1 MPEFDK
7 IKVKKQTIPQ
17 FPKKRVVPA
26 LIIILVLIF
35 LATGLYTID
44 PEEVGVIQRFGKYT
58 STTTPGLHFKIPFGV
73 DNLTKVKVTN
83 VYKEEFGFRT
93 VQPGIKSRY
102 SSRDFSS
109 ESLMLTGDLNI
120 ADLEWIVQYRVKD
133 PVKYLFNVRNIEKT
147 IRDGSEATIREIVG
161 DRSVDEV
168 IVLSRKEI
176 NDLAQIKLQKLL
188 DGYQTGVEIVTINLQ
203 NVNPPDKV
211 KPAFDNVNSS
221 KQEKERIVNE
231 AWEQYNKVIPEARGK
246 AKQTIQ
252 EAEGYA
258 VNRVNRAQGEADRFN
273 QIYQEYKLSKSVTRK
288 RLYLETMQEIIPTID
303 KLFIIDDKLEGLL
316 PLLNLDKGVQK

>member
-1 MPEFDK
+1 MPEFDE

-168 IVLSRKEI
+168 IILSRKEI

-288 RLYLETMQEIIPTID
+288 RLYLETMEEIIPTID

-316 PLLNLDKGVQK
+316 PLLNLAGEVKK

>member
-1 MPEFDK
+1 MPEFDE
-7 IKVKKQTIPQ
+7 IKVKKQTMPQ

-44 PEEVGVIQRFGKYT
+44 PEEEGVIQRFGKYT
-58 STTTPGLHFKIPFGV
+58 STTSPGLHFKIPFGV

-93 VQPGIKSRY
+93 VQPGIKSQY
-102 SSRDFSS
+102 SSSDFSS
-109 ESLMLTGDLNI
+109 ESLMLTGDTNI

-133 PVKYLFNVRNIEKT
+133 SFKYLFNVRNIEKT
-147 IRDGSEATIREIVG
+147 IRDGSEATIRKIVG

-176 NDLAQIKLQKLL
+176 NNEAQENLQSLL
-188 DGYQTGVEIVTINLQ
+188 DGYETGVEIVTINLQ

-258 VNRVNRAQGEADRFN
+258 VNRTNRADGEADRFK
-273 QIYQEYKLSKSVTRK
+273 QIYLAYKLSPTITRK
-288 RLYLETMQEIIPTID
+288 RLYLETMEEIIPTID

-316 PLLNLDKGVQK
+316 PLLNLSGEVK

>member
-1 MPEFDK
+1 MPEFDE

-17 FPKKRVVPA
+17 FPKKRVITA

-93 VQPGIKSRY
+93 IQPGINSRF

-133 PVKYLFNVRNIEKT
+133 PVMYLFNVRDIEKT
-147 IRDGSEATIREIVG
+147 IRDGSEATIRQIVG

-188 DGYQTGVEIVTINLQ
+188 DGYETGVEIVTINLQ

-231 AWEQYNKVIPEARGK
+231 AWEQYNRVIPEARGK

-303 KLFIIDDKLEGLL
+303 KLYIIDDKLEGLL
-316 PLLNLDKGVQK
+316 PLLNLAGEVKK

>member
-1 MPEFDK
+1 MPEFDE

-147 IRDGSEATIREIVG
+147 IRDGSEATIRQIVG

-288 RLYLETMQEIIPTID
+288 RLYLETMEEIIPTID

-316 PLLNLDKGVQK
+316 PLLNLAGEVKK

>member
-1 MPEFDK
+1 MPEFDE

-17 FPKKRVVPA
+17 FPKKRVITA

-93 VQPGIKSRY
+93 IQPGINSRF

-133 PVKYLFNVRNIEKT
+133 PVKYLFNVRDIEKT
-147 IRDGSEATIREIVG
+147 IRDGSEATIRQIVG

-273 QIYQEYKLSKSVTRK
+273 QIYQEYRLSKSVTRK
-288 RLYLETMQEIIPTID
+288 RLYLETMEEIIPTID

-316 PLLNLDKGVQK
+316 PLLNLAGEVKK

>member
-1 MPEFDK
+1 MPEFDE

-17 FPKKRVVPA
+17 FPKKRVITA

-35 LATGLYTID
+35 LATGLYTIN

-93 VQPGIKSRY
+93 IQPGINSRF

-133 PVKYLFNVRNIEKT
+133 PVMYLFNVRDIEKT

-188 DGYQTGVEIVTINLQ
+188 DGYKTGVEIVTINLQ

-288 RLYLETMQEIIPTID
+288 RLYLETMEEIIPTID

-316 PLLNLDKGVQK
+316 PLLNLAGEVKK

>member
-1 MPEFDK
+1 MPEFDE
-7 IKVKKQTIPQ
+7 IKVKKQTMPQ

-58 STTTPGLHFKIPFGV
+58 STTSPGLHFKIPFGV

-93 VQPGIKSRY
+93 VQPGIKSQY
-102 SSRDFSS
+102 SSSDFSS
-109 ESLMLTGDLNI
+109 ESLMLTGDTNI

-133 PVKYLFNVRNIEKT
+133 SFKYLFNVRNIEKT
-147 IRDGSEATIREIVG
+147 IRDGSEATIRKIVG

-176 NDLAQIKLQKLL
+176 NNEAQENLQSLL
-188 DGYQTGVEIVTINLQ
+188 DGYETGVEIVTINLQ

-258 VNRVNRAQGEADRFN
+258 VNRTNRADGEADRFK
-273 QIYQEYKLSKSVTRK
+273 QIYLAYKLSPTITRK
-288 RLYLETMQEIIPTID
+288 RLYLETMEEIIPTID

-316 PLLNLDKGVQK
+316 PLLNLSGEVK

>member
-1 MPEFDK
+1 MPEFDE
-7 IKVKKQTIPQ
+7 IKVKKQTMPQ
-17 FPKKRVVPA
+17 FPKKRVIPA

-93 VQPGIKSRY
+93 IQPGINSRF

-133 PVKYLFNVRNIEKT
+133 PVMYLFNVRDIEKT

-188 DGYQTGVEIVTINLQ
+188 DGYKTGVEIVTINLQ

-288 RLYLETMQEIIPTID
+288 RLYLETMEEIIPTID

-316 PLLNLDKGVQK
+316 PLLNLAGEVKK